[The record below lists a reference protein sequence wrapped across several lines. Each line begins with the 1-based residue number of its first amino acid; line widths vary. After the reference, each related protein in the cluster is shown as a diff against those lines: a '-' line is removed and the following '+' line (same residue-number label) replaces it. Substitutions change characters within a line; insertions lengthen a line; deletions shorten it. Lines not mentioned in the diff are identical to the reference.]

1 MSLRTFIAVEVG
13 PLDEILKFEQDI
25 RTSGGAVKLVEPEN
39 IHITL
44 KFLGNTDEELVNDI
58 VEILRECC
66 SGIKSFKLRLKGA
79 GVFPNLNYIKILWI
93 GLQNYEPLE
102 IIAKNLDSKL
112 NKLGFKSEKRAFRPH
127 ITVGRVKSRK
137 NKSAIKEL
145 VLNNKDR
152 DFGELNINSVLL
164 KKSVLD
170 STGPTYYTLG
180 TAELE

>member
-25 RTSGGAVKLVEPEN
+25 RNSGAVVKLVEPEN

-44 KFLGNTDEELVNDI
+44 KFLGNTDEELVEEI
-58 VEILRECC
+58 VEIMRECS
-66 SGIKSFKLRLKGA
+66 SGIKPFKLKLKGA

-93 GLQNYEPLE
+93 GLQNYETLE
-102 IIAKNLDSKL
+102 IIAKNLDAKL
-112 NKLGFKSEKRAFRPH
+112 NRLGFKSESRAFRPH
-127 ITVGRVKSRK
+127 VTVGRVKSRK
-137 NKSAIKEL
+137 NKSALKDLI
-145 VLNNKDR
+145 LNNKDR
-152 DFGELNINSVLL
+152 DFGELNVNSVLL

-170 STGPTYYTLG
+170 SKGPTYYTLD